1 MTDIILQ
8 HSSFQI
14 PITSK
19 QASILCEISE
29 LIKLC
34 QSETPQSNVIFIP
47 DYITENSMIHIIEF
61 CDMLKDPFEEILRP
75 LTHKKFQDYVGD
87 DIYVW
92 LLLFNNKDLF
102 DLLNSANCLCIESLV
117 EIICLKIC
125 LDIQDMN
132 IDDAK
137 QYFGVVN

>member
-8 HSSFQI
+8 HSSFQLT
-14 PITSK
+14 ITSK

-34 QSETPQSNVIFIP
+34 QSETPQSNIIFIP
-47 DYITENSMIHIIEF
+47 DYITEQSMLHIIEY
-61 CDMLKDPFEEILRP
+61 CDMLKEPFGEIFSP
-75 LTHKKFQDYVGD
+75 FTYKKFQDYVGD
-87 DIYVW
+87 EIYVW
-92 LLLFNNKDLF
+92 LLLFNNKSLF

-125 LDIQDMN
+125 LDIKDMTL
-132 IDDAK
+132 DEAK
-137 QYFGVVN
+137 LYFSYS

>member
-8 HSSFQI
+8 NSSFQLLV
-14 PITSK
+14 TSK
-19 QASILCEISE
+19 QACILSEISE

-34 QSETPQSNVIFIP
+34 YINTNESYIILIP
-47 DYITENSMIHIIEF
+47 DYVTEQSMLNIIEF
-61 CDMLKDPFEEILRP
+61 CEMLKYPFDEIFSP
-75 LTHKKFQDYVGD
+75 LTNKRFQDYVGD

-117 EIICLKIC
+117 EIICFKIC

-132 IDDAK
+132 LDEAK
-137 QYFGVVN
+137 LYFTCS